1 MIFQAYLF
9 SNYLRG
15 VYIAVSEWMCMCVK
29 GDREEV
35 GGERERGREEE
46 VGNVLGSSG
55 CRNEPQKWT
64 LVNEATID
72 FY

>member
-1 MIFQAYLF
+1 
-9 SNYLRG
+9 
-15 VYIAVSEWMCMCVK
+15 MCMCVK

>member
-1 MIFQAYLF
+1 
-9 SNYLRG
+9 
-15 VYIAVSEWMCMCVK
+15 MCVK

-46 VGNVLGSSG
+46 VGNVLGISG